1 MCRLQWLQ
9 GRGSG
14 MHPVLVLVAVVGL
27 VQCPW
32 SISRGED
39 PVSPSGLS
47 GGVGRGVVPGR

>member
-1 MCRLQWLQ
+1 
-9 GRGSG
+9 